1 MVSGSMKWLLPSP
14 QNVRD
19 VVKQRDVGRRGWR
32 ILARLEALALLEIL
46 QNLQQLS
53 KLKCIFL
60 LGLGTSPSPS
70 CAEEFKS
77 SVGSVVQWG
86 LNSCKPY
93 RGQIGVC
100 IVWFISY
107 LYKRDTSYRS
117 LLQKCTKLSH
127 TYNSYLMLLLWNV
140 FLISGEEE
148 VSLVLLLDFSIHFM
162 QNLAR
167 PFPGEVAF

>member
-1 MVSGSMKWLLPSP
+1 MLLYGIKNCQTKGKTFTVVVRGMKWSYGMVSGSMKWLLPSP

-19 VVKQRDVGRRGWR
+19 VVEQRDLGRRGWR

-60 LGLGTSPSPS
+60 LGLGTSPSPR

-86 LNSCKPY
+86 LNSYKPC
-93 RGQIGVC
+93 RG
-100 IVWFISY
+100 
-107 LYKRDTSYRS
+107 
-117 LLQKCTKLSH
+117 
-127 TYNSYLMLLLWNV
+127 
-140 FLISGEEE
+140 
-148 VSLVLLLDFSIHFM
+148 
-162 QNLAR
+162 
-167 PFPGEVAF
+167 